1 MLKNNNTNKQK
12 TMPPYGFSF
21 DCQKMQFQNKSIGV
35 DENDDSKIKTDLNG
49 IKQQFFLL
57 FF

>member
-1 MLKNNNTNKQK
+1 
-12 TMPPYGFSF
+12 
-21 DCQKMQFQNKSIGV
+21 MQFQNKSIGV

-57 FF
+57 LF